1 MARVRPAPR
10 MIPKPS
16 EEKGN
21 FPDAIKK
28 ILMHT
33 NNPIEPTRMKKLE
46 SLRMPCP
53 FGCKINDVAKYN
65 KKDNNYV
72 YHTLRTHP
80 DYGICLFPDKRF
92 IFRGALVAAE
102 QAAKLFC

>member
-1 MARVRPAPR
+1 MARVSPAPR

-16 EEKGN
+16 EEKGS
-21 FPDAIKK
+21 FPDAMRK

-53 FGCKINDVAKYN
+53 SGGKINDVTKYN
-65 KKDNNYV
+65 KEDDNYV
-72 YHTLRTHP
+72 YHTLGTHP
-80 DYGICLFPDKRF
+80 AYGVCPFPDQSL
-92 IFRGALVAAE
+92 IFSSAFEPAE
-102 QAAKLFC
+102 QAAKLF